1 MIGLLF
7 GRGGGGSRGL
17 MLVRVALLVATLVA
31 VLVLH
36 ANGTELVVLKV
47 ARIALVVAVLGAAG
61 AGRARR
67 ERRRAS

>member
-67 ERRRAS
+67 